1 MTDWSVIKDGSML
14 PPGEPKFRRR
24 PADRPAE
31 ILAAALEVFAARG
44 FQAARLEE
52 VAKRAGV
59 SKGALYLYFETKA
72 DLFRA
77 VVTDAISPNIERV
90 KAVASADLPLEQV
103 VRMALPML
111 ARQVVSDRRITG
123 VVKLVIAESRN
134 HPELAA
140 IWRETVVEPGVALIS
155 GLIAKAQARGEV
167 RPGDPRLFA
176 FGLMGPMVLSMVW
189 RETFEPVGAEPVDVV
204 ALAEQHVETV
214 LRGMRP

>member
-1 MTDWSVIKDGSML
+1 ML

-24 PADRPAE
+24 PEARPAE
-31 ILAAALEVFAARG
+31 ILAAALEVFAERG

-90 KAVASADLPLEQV
+90 KAMASAEVPFEMA
-103 VRMALPML
+103 VRMGIGMM
-111 ARQVVSDRRITG
+111 ARTVVADRRISG

-134 HPELAA
+134 HPELAT
-140 IWRETVVEPGVALIS
+140 IWHETVVQPGIALMS
-155 GLIAKAQARGEV
+155 GLIAAAQARGEV
-167 RPGDPRLFA
+167 RSGDPRLFA

-204 ALAEQHVETV
+204 KLADQHLDTV
-214 LRGMRP
+214 LKGMRP

>member
-1 MTDWSVIKDGSML
+1 ML
-14 PPGEPKFRRR
+14 PAGQPKFRRR

-31 ILAAALEVFAARG
+31 ILAAALEVFAERG

-52 VAKRAGV
+52 VARRAGV

-90 KAVASADLPLEQV
+90 KAMASAEVPFEQAA
-103 VRMALPML
+103 RMGLGML
-111 ARQVVSDRRITG
+111 ARTVAVDRRITG

-134 HPELAA
+134 HPELAT
-140 IWRETVVEPGVALIS
+140 IWHETVVEPGLQLMG
-155 GLIAKAQARGEV
+155 GLIAAGQARGEI

-176 FGLMGPMVLSMVW
+176 MGLMGPMVLSMVW
-189 RETFEPVGAEPVDVV
+189 RETFEPIGAPPLDVV
-204 ALAEQHVETV
+204 ALAEQHLDTV

>member
-1 MTDWSVIKDGSML
+1 ML
-14 PPGEPKFRRR
+14 PAGQPKFRRR
-24 PADRPAE
+24 PDARPAE
-31 ILAAALEVFAARG
+31 ILAAALEVFAERG
-44 FQAARLEE
+44 FQGARLEE
-52 VAKRAGV
+52 VARRAGV

-77 VVTDAISPNIERV
+77 VVTDAVSPNIERV
-90 KAVASADLPLEQV
+90 KAVASAALPLEQV
-103 VRMALPML
+103 ARMALPML
-111 ARQVVSDRRITG
+111 ARQVVGDRRITG

-140 IWRETVVEPGVALIS
+140 IWRDAVVEPGVQLMS
-155 GLIAKAQARGEV
+155 GLIAAAQARGEV

-189 RETFEPVGAEPVDVV
+189 RETFEPVGAEAIDVV
-204 ALAEQHVETV
+204 KLAEQHVDTV

>member
-1 MTDWSVIKDGSML
+1 ML

-24 PADRPAE
+24 PEARPAE
-31 ILAAALEVFAARG
+31 ILAAALEVFAERG

-90 KAVASADLPLEQV
+90 KAMASADIPFETAA
-103 VRMALPML
+103 RMGVGML
-111 ARQVVSDRRITG
+111 ARTVVTDRRITG

-134 HPELAA
+134 HPELAT
-140 IWRETVVEPGVALIS
+140 IWHETVVEPGVQLIG
-155 GLIAKAQARGEV
+155 GLIASAQARGEV

-176 FGLMGPMVLSMVW
+176 FGLMGPMLLSMVW
-189 RETFEPVGAEPVDVV
+189 RETFEPIGAEAIDVA
-204 ALAEQHVETV
+204 ALADQHLDTV
-214 LRGMRP
+214 LKGMRP

>member
-1 MTDWSVIKDGSML
+1 ML

-44 FQAARLEE
+44 FHSARLEE
-52 VAKRAGV
+52 VAKKAGV

-77 VVTDAISPNIERV
+77 VVRDAISPNIERV
-90 KAVASADLPLEQV
+90 KAMASPDIPFEQAA
-103 VRMALPML
+103 RLGLGMMATHVL
-111 ARQVVSDRRITG
+111 SDRRITG

-140 IWRETVVEPGVALIS
+140 IWHETVVEPGVQLMS
-155 GLIAKAQARGEV
+155 GLIEKGQARGEI
-167 RPGDPRLFA
+167 RPGDPRNYA
-176 FGLMGPMVLSMVW
+176 FGLMGPMILTMVW
-189 RETFEPVGAEPVDVV
+189 RETFEPIGARPIDVARLV
-204 ALAEQHVETV
+204 EQHLDTV
-214 LRGMRP
+214 LRGMKP

>member
-1 MTDWSVIKDGSML
+1 ML

-31 ILAAALEVFAARG
+31 ILAAALEVFAERG

-77 VVTDAISPNIERV
+77 VVTDAISPNLERV
-90 KAVASADLPLEQV
+90 KMMAAAAVPFEQA
-103 VRMALPML
+103 VRMGVGML
-111 ARQVVSDRRITG
+111 ARTVVTDRRITG

-134 HPELAA
+134 HPELAT
-140 IWRETVVEPGVALIS
+140 IWHETVVQPGITLMS
-155 GLIAKAQARGEV
+155 GLIAAAQARGEV

-176 FGLMGPMVLSMVW
+176 FGIMGPMVLSMVW
-189 RETFEPVGAEPVDVV
+189 RETFEPVGAEPVDV
-204 ALAEQHVETV
+204 AKLADQHLDTV

>member
-1 MTDWSVIKDGSML
+1 ML

-24 PADRPAE
+24 PEARPAE

-90 KAVASADLPLEQV
+90 KAMASAEVPFETA
-103 VRMALPML
+103 VRTGIGML
-111 ARQVVSDRRITG
+111 ARTVVTDRRISG

-134 HPELAA
+134 HPELAT
-140 IWRETVVEPGVALIS
+140 IWHQTVVEPGLELVG
-155 GLIAKAQARGEV
+155 GLIVSAQARGEV
-167 RPGDPRLFA
+167 RAGDARLFA
-176 FGLMGPMVLSMVW
+176 FGIMGPMLLSMIW
-189 RETFEPVGAEPVDVV
+189 RETFEPVGADPVDV
-204 ALAEQHVETV
+204 AKLADQHLDTV
-214 LRGMRP
+214 LKGMRP

>member
-1 MTDWSVIKDGSML
+1 ML

-31 ILAAALEVFAARG
+31 ILAAALEVFAERG

-52 VAKRAGV
+52 VARRAGV

-77 VVTDAISPNIERV
+77 VVTDAISPNLERV
-90 KAVASADLPLEQV
+90 KMMATAAVPFEQA
-103 VRMALPML
+103 VRMGVGMM
-111 ARQVVSDRRITG
+111 ARTVVTDRRITG

-134 HPELAA
+134 HPELAT
-140 IWRETVVEPGVALIS
+140 IWHETVVQPGIVLMS
-155 GLIAKAQARGEV
+155 GLIAAAQARGEV

-176 FGLMGPMVLSMVW
+176 FGIMGPMILSMVW
-189 RETFEPVGAEPVDVV
+189 RETFEPIGAEPVDV
-204 ALAEQHVETV
+204 AKLADQHLDTV
-214 LRGMRP
+214 LKGMKP

>member
-1 MTDWSVIKDGSML
+1 ML
-14 PPGEPKFRRR
+14 PAGEPKFRRR

-31 ILAAALEVFAARG
+31 ILAAALEVFAERG

-90 KAVASADLPLEQV
+90 KAMASGEIPFETAA
-103 VRMALPML
+103 RMGLGML
-111 ARQVVSDRRITG
+111 ARTVVADRRITG

-134 HPELAA
+134 HPELAT
-140 IWRETVVEPGVALIS
+140 IWHETVVEPGVQLMS
-155 GLIAKAQARGEV
+155 GLIAAGQARGEV
-167 RPGDPRLFA
+167 RAGDPRLFA
-176 FGLMGPMVLSMVW
+176 YGLMGPMLLAMMW
-189 RETFEPVGAEPVDVV
+189 RETFEPIGAEAIDPV
-204 ALAEQHVETV
+204 ALADQHLDTV
-214 LRGMRP
+214 MQGMRP

>member
-1 MTDWSVIKDGSML
+1 ML
-14 PPGEPKFRRR
+14 PAGQPKFRRR

-31 ILAAALEVFAARG
+31 ILSAALEVFAERG

-59 SKGALYLYFETKA
+59 SKGALYLSFETKA

-111 ARQVVSDRRITG
+111 ARQVVTDRRITG

-134 HPELAA
+134 HPELAT
-140 IWRETVVEPGVALIS
+140 IWRETVVEPGIQLMS
-155 GLIAKAQARGEV
+155 GLIAAAQARGEV
-167 RPGDPRLFA
+167 RAGDPRLFA

-189 RETFEPVGAEPVDVV
+189 RETFEPVGAEALDVV
-204 ALAEQHVETV
+204 ALAEQHVDTV
-214 LRGMRP
+214 LRGMKP

>member
-1 MTDWSVIKDGSML
+1 ML
-14 PPGEPKFRRR
+14 PAGQPKFRRR
-24 PADRPAE
+24 PEARPAE
-31 ILAAALEVFAARG
+31 ILAAALEVFAERG

-90 KAVASADLPLEQV
+90 KAMASAEVPFEQAA
-103 VRMALPML
+103 RMGIGML
-111 ARQVVSDRRITG
+111 ARTVATDRRVSG

-134 HPELAA
+134 HPELAT
-140 IWRETVVEPGVALIS
+140 IWHETVVDPGVTLIS
-155 GLIAKAQARGEV
+155 GLIAAAQSRGEV

-176 FGLMGPMVLSMVW
+176 FGLMGPMLLGMIW
-189 RETFEPVGAEPVDVV
+189 RETFEPVGAAAINVP
-204 ALAEQHVETV
+204 ALADQHLDTV

>member
-1 MTDWSVIKDGSML
+1 ML
-14 PPGEPKFRRR
+14 PAGQPKFRRR
-24 PADRPAE
+24 PEARPAE

-44 FQAARLEE
+44 FQGARLDE

-90 KAVASADLPLEQV
+90 KAMASAEVPFEQAA
-103 VRMALPML
+103 RMGLGMM
-111 ARQVVSDRRITG
+111 ARTVAVDRRVSG

-134 HPELAA
+134 HPELAT
-140 IWRETVVEPGVALIS
+140 IWHETVVEPGVRLMS
-155 GLIAKAQARGEV
+155 GLIAAAQARGEV

-189 RETFEPVGAEPVDVV
+189 RETFEPVGAGPIDVS
-204 ALAEQHVETV
+204 ALADQHLDTV
-214 LRGMRP
+214 LKGMRP

>member
-1 MTDWSVIKDGSML
+1 ML
-14 PPGEPKFRRR
+14 PAGQPKFRRR
-24 PADRPAE
+24 PEARPAE
-31 ILAAALEVFAARG
+31 ILAAALEVFAERG

-77 VVTDAISPNIERV
+77 VVTDAISPNIERT
-90 KAVASADLPLEQV
+90 KALASADVPFEQAA
-103 VRMALPML
+103 RLGIGML
-111 ARQVVSDRRITG
+111 AGKVVTDRRITG

-134 HPELAA
+134 HPELAT
-140 IWRETVVEPGVALIS
+140 IWHETVVEPGITLMS
-155 GLIAKAQARGEV
+155 GLIAAAQARGEV

-189 RETFEPVGAEPVDVV
+189 RETFEPIGAQPLDVP
-204 ALAEQHVETV
+204 ALAQQHLDTV
-214 LRGMRP
+214 LKGMRP

>member
-1 MTDWSVIKDGSML
+1 ML
-14 PPGEPKFRRR
+14 PPGQPKFRRR

-31 ILAAALEVFAARG
+31 IVAAALEVFAAYG

-77 VVTDAISPNIERV
+77 VVTDAVSPNLARV
-90 KAVASADLPLEQV
+90 EAMATAAVPFEQA
-103 VRMALPML
+103 VRMGLGML
-111 ARQVVSDRRITG
+111 ARSVVTDRRITG

-134 HPELAA
+134 HPELAT
-140 IWRETVVEPGVALIS
+140 IWHETVVEPGVALLS
-155 GLIAKAQARGEV
+155 GLIAEAQKRGEV
-167 RPGDPRLFA
+167 RPGDPRHYA

-189 RETFEPVGAEPVDVV
+189 RETFEPIGARPLDVP
-204 ALAEQHVETV
+204 ALADQHLDTV

>member
-1 MTDWSVIKDGSML
+1 ML
-14 PPGEPKFRRR
+14 PAGEPKFRRR

-31 ILAAALEVFAARG
+31 ILAAALEVFAAHG
-44 FQAARLEE
+44 FHATRLET

-77 VVTDAISPNIERV
+77 VVQNTISPNIERV
-90 KAVASADLPLEQV
+90 KGMTSAAAAVGFEQA
-103 VRMALPML
+103 VRTGIGML
-111 ARQVVSDRRITG
+111 AGQLLSDPRITG
-123 VVKLVIAESRN
+123 VIRLVIAESRT

-140 IWRETVVEPGVALIS
+140 IWHETVVES
-155 GLIAKAQARGEV
+155 GLQLMCELIADAQKRGEV

-176 FGLMGPMVLSMVW
+176 FGLMGPMLLSVIW
-189 RETFEPVGAEPVDVV
+189 RETFEPVGAEPVDVPR
-204 ALAEQHVETV
+204 LAQQHLDTV

>member
-1 MTDWSVIKDGSML
+1 ML
-14 PPGEPKFRRR
+14 PAGQPKFRRR
-24 PADRPAE
+24 PEARPAE
-31 ILAAALEVFAARG
+31 ILAAAREVFAARG

-90 KAVASADLPLEQV
+90 KAVEAADLPLEQV

-111 ARQVVSDRRITG
+111 ARQVVTDRRITG

-134 HPELAA
+134 HPELAT
-140 IWRETVVEPGVALIS
+140 IWRETVVEPGIQLMS
-155 GLIAKAQARGEV
+155 GLIAAAQARGEV
-167 RPGDPRLFA
+167 RAGDPRLFA

-189 RETFEPVGAEPVDVV
+189 RETFEPVGAETLDVV
-204 ALAEQHVETV
+204 ALAEQHVDTV
-214 LRGMRP
+214 LRGMKP

>member
-1 MTDWSVIKDGSML
+1 ML
-14 PPGEPKFRRR
+14 PAGQPKFRRR
-24 PADRPAE
+24 PEARPAE

-90 KAVASADLPLEQV
+90 KAMASAEVPFEQAA
-103 VRMALPML
+103 RMGLGMM
-111 ARQVVSDRRITG
+111 ARTVAVDRRVSG

-134 HPELAA
+134 HPELAT
-140 IWRETVVEPGVALIS
+140 IWHETVVEPGVRLMS
-155 GLIAKAQARGEV
+155 GLIAAAQARGEV
-167 RPGDPRLFA
+167 RAGDPRLFA

-189 RETFEPVGAEPVDVV
+189 RETFEPVGAEPIEVA
-204 ALAEQHVETV
+204 ALADQHLDTV
-214 LRGMRP
+214 LKGMRP

>member
-1 MTDWSVIKDGSML
+1 ML
-14 PPGEPKFRRR
+14 PAGQPKFRRR
-24 PADRPAE
+24 PAHRPAE
-31 ILAAALEVFAARG
+31 ILAAALEVFAERG

-77 VVTDAISPNIERV
+77 VVTEAISPNIERI
-90 KAVASADLPLEQV
+90 KAMASAEVPFETAA
-103 VRMALPML
+103 RMGLGML
-111 ARQVVSDRRITG
+111 ARTVVSDRRVTG

-134 HPELAA
+134 HPELAT
-140 IWRETVVEPGVALIS
+140 IWHETVVEPGLQLMG
-155 GLIAKAQARGEV
+155 GLIARAQARGEV

-189 RETFEPVGAEPVDVV
+189 RETFEPVGAPALDVV
-204 ALAEQHVETV
+204 ALAEQHLDTV
-214 LRGMRP
+214 LKGMRP

>member
-1 MTDWSVIKDGSML
+1 ML

-90 KAVASADLPLEQV
+90 KAVAAAELPLEQV

-167 RPGDPRLFA
+167 RSGDPRLFA

>member
-1 MTDWSVIKDGSML
+1 ML

-31 ILAAALEVFAARG
+31 ILAAALEVFAERG
-44 FQAARLEE
+44 FHSARLEE
-52 VAKRAGV
+52 VAKKAGV

-77 VVTDAISPNIERV
+77 VVRDAISPN
-90 KAVASADLPLEQV
+90 LEQV
-103 VRMALPML
+103 KAMAAAVAPFDQAARLGIGLL
-111 ARQVVSDRRITG
+111 ARTVITDRRITG

-134 HPELAA
+134 HPELAT
-140 IWRETVVEPGVALIS
+140 IWHETVVEPGVQLMS
-155 GLIAKAQARGEV
+155 GLIAEAQTRGEV

-189 RETFEPVGAEPVDVV
+189 RETFEPVGAEPLDVGR
-204 ALAEQHVETV
+204 LADQHLDTV
-214 LRGMRP
+214 LRGMKP

>member
-1 MTDWSVIKDGSML
+1 ML
-14 PPGEPKFRRR
+14 PPGQPKFRRR

-31 ILAAALEVFAARG
+31 ILSAALEVFAERG

-77 VVTDAISPNIERV
+77 VVTDAISPNLEHV
-90 KAVASADLPLEQV
+90 KALASASVPFEQAA
-103 VRMALPML
+103 RMGVGML
-111 ARQVVSDRRITG
+111 ARTVVTDRRITG

-134 HPELAA
+134 HPELAT
-140 IWRETVVEPGVALIS
+140 IWHETVVEPGLQLMS
-155 GLIAKAQARGEV
+155 GLIAAAQGRGEI

-176 FGLMGPMVLSMVW
+176 MGLMGPMVLSMVW
-189 RETFEPVGAEPVDVV
+189 RETIEPIGARPLDVP
-204 ALAEQHVETV
+204 ALAEQHLDTV

>member
-1 MTDWSVIKDGSML
+1 MP

-31 ILAAALEVFAARG
+31 ILAAALEVFAERG
-44 FQAARLEE
+44 FQVARLEE
-52 VAKRAGV
+52 VARRAGV

-77 VVTDAISPNIERV
+77 VVTDAVSPNIAHV
-90 KAVASADLPLEQV
+90 KGLASAPVPFEQA
-103 VRMALPML
+103 VRTGIGLL
-111 ARQVVSDRRITG
+111 AGRVISDRRITG

-134 HPELAA
+134 HPELAT
-140 IWRETVVEPGVALIS
+140 IWHETVVEPGVQLIS
-155 GLIAKAQARGEV
+155 ELVAAAQARGEV
-167 RPGDPRLFA
+167 RPGDSRLFA

-189 RETFEPVGAEPVDVV
+189 RETFEPVGAQTLDVV

>member
-1 MTDWSVIKDGSML
+1 ML

-31 ILAAALEVFAARG
+31 ILAAALEVFAERG

-77 VVTDAISPNIERV
+77 VVTDAISPNLERV
-90 KAVASADLPLEQV
+90 KMMAAAAVPFEQA
-103 VRMALPML
+103 VRMGVGML
-111 ARQVVSDRRITG
+111 ARHVVTDRRITG

-134 HPELAA
+134 HPELAT
-140 IWRETVVEPGVALIS
+140 IWHETVVQPGITLMS
-155 GLIAKAQARGEV
+155 GLIAAAQARGEV
-167 RPGDPRLFA
+167 RSGDPRLFA
-176 FGLMGPMVLSMVW
+176 FGIMGPMVLSMVW
-189 RETFEPVGAEPVDVV
+189 RETFEPVGAAPIDVGK
-204 ALAEQHVETV
+204 LADQHLDTV

>member
-1 MTDWSVIKDGSML
+1 ML

-90 KAVASADLPLEQV
+90 KAVAAADLPLEQV
-103 VRMALPML
+103 ARLALPML

-140 IWRETVVEPGVALIS
+140 IWRETVVEPGVQLMS

-214 LRGMRP
+214 LKGMRP

>member
-1 MTDWSVIKDGSML
+1 ML

-31 ILAAALEVFAARG
+31 ILAAALGVFAERG

-77 VVTDAISPNIERV
+77 VVTDAISPNLERIKV
-90 KAVASADLPLEQV
+90 MATADVTVEQAL
-103 VRMALPML
+103 RMGVGML
-111 ARQVVSDRRITG
+111 ARTVVTDRRITG

-134 HPELAA
+134 HPELAT
-140 IWRETVVEPGVALIS
+140 IWHQTVVAPGVALIT
-155 GLIAKAQARGEV
+155 GLIAAGQARGEV

-176 FGLMGPMVLSMVW
+176 FGVMGPMVLSMVW

-204 ALAEQHVETV
+204 KLAEQHLDTV
-214 LRGMRP
+214 LKGMRP

>member
-1 MTDWSVIKDGSML
+1 ML

-31 ILAAALEVFAARG
+31 ILAAALEVFAERG

-77 VVTDAISPNIERV
+77 VVSDAISPNLERV
-90 KAVASADLPLEQV
+90 KAMAAAEVTFEQAA
-103 VRMALPML
+103 RMGIGML
-111 ARQVVSDRRITG
+111 ARTVVTDRRITG

-140 IWRETVVEPGVALIS
+140 IWHQTVVDPGVQLMS
-155 GLIAKAQARGEV
+155 GLIAKAQVRGEV
-167 RPGDPRLFA
+167 RAGDPRLFA
-176 FGLMGPMVLSMVW
+176 FGLMGPMVLSMIW
-189 RETFEPVGAEPVDVV
+189 RETFEPVGAPPVDVV
-204 ALAEQHVETV
+204 KLADQHLDTV
-214 LRGMRP
+214 LKGMKP

>member
-1 MTDWSVIKDGSML
+1 ML
-14 PPGEPKFRRR
+14 PPGQPKFRRR

-31 ILAAALEVFAARG
+31 IVAAALEVFAAYG

-77 VVTDAISPNIERV
+77 VVTDAVSPNLARV
-90 KAVASADLPLEQV
+90 EAMATAAVPFEQAA
-103 VRMALPML
+103 RMGLGML
-111 ARQVVSDRRITG
+111 ARSVVTDRRITG

-134 HPELAA
+134 HPELAT
-140 IWRETVVEPGVALIS
+140 IWHETVVEPGVALLS
-155 GLIAKAQARGEV
+155 GLIAEAQKRGEV
-167 RPGDPRLFA
+167 RPGDPRHYA

-189 RETFEPVGAEPVDVV
+189 RETFEPIGARPLDVP
-204 ALAEQHVETV
+204 ALADQHLDTV

>member
-1 MTDWSVIKDGSML
+1 ML

-31 ILAAALEVFAARG
+31 ILSAALEVFAERG

-77 VVTDAISPNIERV
+77 VVTDAVSPNLENV
-90 KAVASADLPLEQV
+90 KALASSPVPFEQA
-103 VRMALPML
+103 VRMGVGML
-111 ARQVVSDRRITG
+111 ARKVVTDRRITG

-134 HPELAA
+134 HPELAT
-140 IWRETVVEPGVALIS
+140 IWHETVVEPGITLLS
-155 GLIAKAQARGEV
+155 GLIAAAQARGEI
-167 RPGDPRLFA
+167 RPGDPRLYA

-189 RETFEPVGAEPVDVV
+189 RETFEPIGAKPLDVP
-204 ALAEQHVETV
+204 ALAEQHLDTV
-214 LRGMRP
+214 LKGMRP